1 MRFRTTN
8 PMMRNMQKN
17 ATVASSTA
25 ATYSGVVFKSTLLL
39 LIMLL
44 IGSFTASLLI
54 ESGQIIGGIGL
65 LIGAPIIAMIAVFVA
80 MFKPHLA
87 PFFSFVYA
95 IMQGAFLGVIAGI
108 YTIQFGDHIVSTAI
122 LATGG
127 VFLAM
132 LFLYRSGIIRV
143 GSMFRRIMFSMLV
156 GLILAN
162 LFIFIMSLF
171 GADIY
176 GNMFGLYLAVVVLG
190 VVLASIFL
198 LIDFD
203 NITQMVEAS
212 VDKRYEWM
220 LSLSL
225 IITIVWLFVEMLRL
239 LAIIASSRR

>member
-8 PMMRNMQKN
+8 PVMRNMQSN
-17 ATVASSTA
+17 ASVASSNA
-25 ATYSGVVFKSTLLL
+25 ATYTGVVFKSTLLL

-54 ESGQIIGGIGL
+54 ESGQIYGGIGL
-65 LIGAPIIAMIAVFVA
+65 LIGAPIIAMISVFIA
-80 MFKPHLA
+80 MYKPNVA
-87 PFFSFVYA
+87 PFFAFVYA
-95 IMQGAFLGVIAGI
+95 VMQGGFLGVIAGI

-122 LATGG
+122 LATAG
-127 VFLAM
+127 VFFAM

-143 GSMFRRIMFSMLV
+143 GPTFRRIMFSLLF

-162 LFIFIMSLF
+162 LFIFVMSLF

-176 GNMFGLYLAVVVLG
+176 GSMFGLYFAVVVLG

-203 NITQMVEAS
+203 NITQMVEAN

-225 IITIVWLFVEMLRL
+225 IITIVWLFVEILRL